1 MSKTVKWRYNGEAD
15 VVFGEV
21 KVSPIPKIALTTSII
36 MVVAIC
42 VAAFLFRD
50 TIYDMLIHP
59 QIILTESEVEVPYQS
74 TFIAENYIDK
84 VNTREYDS
92 FINQKNHYT
101 YNIEGTVDTNKLGDY
116 TITYNSSNRVD
127 QFQANLTVHV
137 KDMEAPT
144 IILKNPV
151 TKEEL
156 TKAKTGEY
164 DALII
169 IRDET
174 SNKDKLGSKSWKTNE
189 YIIVETT
196 DNCSENIEVKYP
208 DKPDFGKK
216 EDGTLVKTI
225 DYTATDESGNST
237 TITLSVIIMNIDDYD
252 TSDKEDRIKELEE
265 ELARKQQEQNQREKE
280 QNNKQDTGNNNK
292 QDTGNDNKQDTGN
305 NETDPDDS
313 WRDDNWQDTPTN
325 DDGTHTGRNPSISAD
340 SFTWSVSRDG
350 TIDLCIAVASAYVHY
365 YDYDYADARITSGPG
380 ITYQLEGPGTY
391 TFHWETSTGLSCDQT
406 VTITE

>member
-1 MSKTVKWRYNGEAD
+1 MSKTVKWRYKGEAD

-50 TIYDMLIHP
+50 TIYDMLVNP
-59 QIILTESEVEVPYQS
+59 QIILTESEIDIPYQS

-101 YNIEGTVDTNKLGDY
+101 YNIEGIVDTNKLGDY
-116 TITYNSSNRVD
+116 TITYNSSNRVN
-127 QFQANLTVHV
+127 QFQTNLTVHV
-137 KDMEAPT
+137 KDMEVPT

-156 TKAKTGEY
+156 VKTKTGEY

-196 DNCSENIEVKYP
+196 DNCSENIEIKYP

-265 ELARKQQEQNQREKE
+265 ELARKQQEQNQRKQQE
-280 QNNKQDTGNNNK
+280 NNKQDNENNQQQDSGNNNK
-292 QDTGNDNKQDTGN
+292 PSNDNQQPTDN
-305 NETDPDDS
+305 NPTDNNPGI
-313 WRDDNWQDTPTN
+313 N
-325 DDGTHTGRNPSISAD
+325 DDGTNTVKTPQLTAD
-340 SFTWSVSRDG
+340 AFTWSVSTDG
-350 TIDLCIAVASAYVHY
+350 LYGAQFLIKAQNYLHY
-365 YDYDYADARITSGPG
+365 YNYEGTQAQCTSGPF
-380 ITYQLEGPGTY
+380 ISFQPEGPGTY
-391 TFHWETSTGLSCDQT
+391 TIHWEADNGLSCDQT